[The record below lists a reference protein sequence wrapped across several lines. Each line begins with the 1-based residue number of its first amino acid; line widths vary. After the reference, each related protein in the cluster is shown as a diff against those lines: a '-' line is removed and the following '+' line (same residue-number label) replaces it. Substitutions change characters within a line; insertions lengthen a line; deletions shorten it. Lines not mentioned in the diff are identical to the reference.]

1 MLISRSPFVAIRVS
15 NKSIIVQFLRAKI
28 IGDEVVSSTHSREL
42 FKNYGWVGSGNNIPA
57 AYLVGLLS
65 GLKAMK
71 ADLKKAIPYLGTQRF
86 VRRSRLAAVMK
97 GIADSGLDINFSGEA
112 EPEAD
117 RLQGGHIASYAKE
130 LKRKEPVYKKKFSAI
145 LKQGLKPEEYPKH
158 FKEVKSSIVKK
169 VKEEST
175 VKKVKEESKSE

>member
-1 MLISRSPFVAIRVS
+1 M
-15 NKSIIVQFLRAKI
+15 
-28 IGDEVVSSTHSREL
+28 
-42 FKNYGWVGSGNNIPA
+42 GSGNNLPA
-57 AYLVGLLS
+57 AYLVGFLS
-65 GLKAMK
+65 GLKAVK
-71 ADLKKAIPYLGTQRF
+71 ADLKNAIPYLGTQRF
-86 VRRSRLAAVMK
+86 VRRSRLAAVLK

-130 LKRKEPVYKKKFSAI
+130 LKLKEPVYKKKFSAL

-158 FKEVKSSIVKK
+158 FKEVKSSIVKNLNGRPSVDNIEK
-169 VKEEST
+169 RST

>member
-1 MLISRSPFVAIRVS
+1 M
-15 NKSIIVQFLRAKI
+15 
-28 IGDEVVSSTHSREL
+28 
-42 FKNYGWVGSGNNIPA
+42 GSGNNLPA
-57 AYLVGLLS
+57 AYLVGFLS

-71 ADLKKAIPYLGTQRF
+71 TDLKNAIPYLGPQRF

-112 EPEAD
+112 EPDDD
-117 RLQGGHIASYAKE
+117 RIQGRHIASYAKE
-130 LKRKEPVYKKKFSAI
+130 LKKKEPLYKKKFSAL

-158 FKEVKSSIVKK
+158 FKEVKLSIVKK